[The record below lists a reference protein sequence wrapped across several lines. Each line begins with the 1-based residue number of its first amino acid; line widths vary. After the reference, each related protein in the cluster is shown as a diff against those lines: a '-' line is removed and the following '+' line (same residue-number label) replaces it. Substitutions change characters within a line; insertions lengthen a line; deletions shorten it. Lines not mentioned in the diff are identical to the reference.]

1 VSPLPESPWVRYGLA
16 EGALV
21 AGKYRLQGILG
32 EGGMGLVVSA
42 HHEALDRMVALK
54 VLRKES
60 AKDPVMAERFLREA
74 RAAANLRS
82 EHVAHVLDV
91 GTLPTGAPFMVL
103 EYLEGADLAQVL
115 TRQGRLSV
123 AVACNYVV
131 QACEAVAEAHASGIV
146 HRDLKPA
153 NLYLTTRLGGAD
165 HVKVLDFGVS
175 KSLAADRAVL
185 TIANVAVGSPAY
197 MAPEQ
202 VRGARE
208 VGPRADVW
216 GLGVVLYELL
226 TEAMP
231 FEAESLPDLCL
242 KIAKEDPTPLHSRRP
257 DLPAELSAVVAR
269 CLQKDP
275 VKRFFD
281 AAELAEA
288 LAPFAPSL
296 VRSTVSQPRMVNVD
310 STSMTLAAPLPLPMP
325 RRPRTRAWIAAVAIA
340 VSAAGVWLALRP
352 GAPAEIALAA
362 AEAAR
367 SVSLFAQRT
376 ERLQPEATSTSGT
389 SAPAAAAPPAS
400 SAPASAVTPARAPL
414 SARSART
421 LVAPPPRVKGPEDDI
436 PAFR

>member
-1 VSPLPESPWVRYGLA
+1 VQSLPESPWLRYGLA

-60 AKDPVMAERFLREA
+60 ARDPVMAERFLREA

-115 TRQGRLSV
+115 ARQGRLPV

-146 HRDLKPA
+146 HRDLKPE
-153 NLYLTTRLGGAD
+153 NLYLTTSLGGAD

-175 KSLAADRAVL
+175 KSLTADRAVL
-185 TIANVAVGSPAY
+185 TNTGVAVGSPVY

-202 VRGARE
+202 VRGSRE
-208 VGPRADVW
+208 IGPRADVW

-226 TEAMP
+226 TEALP

-242 KIAKEDPTPLHSRRP
+242 KIANEPPVSLQSRRA
-257 DLPAELSAVVAR
+257 DVPAALAAVVAR
-269 CLQKDP
+269 CLEKDP
-275 VKRFFD
+275 VRRYFD
-281 AAELAEA
+281 AADLAEA
-288 LAPFAPSL
+288 LAPFAQSL
-296 VRSTVSQPRMVNVD
+296 VRSPASQPRVPSVD
-310 STSMTLAAPLPLPMP
+310 ASIITLKAASLVPPPHRPRARTWVAVVALAA
-325 RRPRTRAWIAAVAIA
+325 A
-340 VSAAGVWLALRP
+340 AAGTWLALRP
-352 GAPAEIALAA
+352 ASRVEIALAA
-362 AEAAR
+362 ADAAR
-367 SVSLFAQRT
+367 SVSLFAQPA
-376 ERLQPEATSTSGT
+376 EHLQPESTSPPAEPPRAAT
-389 SAPAAAAPPAS
+389 APSTPTAAASAAAP
-400 SAPASAVTPARAPL
+400 VRAPVA
-414 SARSART
+414 ARPART
-421 LVAPPPRVKGPEDDI
+421 LAAPPPRTQAPQDDI

>member
-1 VSPLPESPWVRYGLA
+1 MSPLPESSWLRYGLA

-21 AGKYRLQGILG
+21 AGKYRVRGILG

-60 AKDPVMAERFLREA
+60 TKDPVMAERFLREA

-115 TRQGRLSV
+115 TRQGRLPV

-131 QACEAVAEAHASGIV
+131 QACEAVAEAHAQGIV
-146 HRDLKPA
+146 HRDLKPE
-153 NLYLTTRLGGAD
+153 NLYLTTSLGGAD

-175 KSLAADRAVL
+175 KSLTADRAAL
-185 TIANVAVGSPAY
+185 TSTGVAVGSPAY

-202 VRGARE
+202 VRGSRE
-208 VGPRADVW
+208 IGPRTDVW
-216 GLGVVLYELL
+216 ALGVVLYELL
-226 TEAMP
+226 TEALP

-242 KIAKEDPTPLHSRRP
+242 KIANEEPAPLQSRRP

-288 LAPFAPSL
+288 LAQFAPSL
-296 VRSTVSQPRMVNVD
+296 VRSAVSQPRLVNVNAD
-310 STSMTLAAPLPLPMP
+310 STSMTLAAPVLILMP
-325 RRPRTRAWIAAVAIA
+325 RRPRRRAWIAALAIGA
-340 VSAAGVWLALRP
+340 AAAGVWLALRP
-352 GAPAEIALAA
+352 GAPAEIAVAA

-367 SVSLFAQRT
+367 SVSLFAQPT
-376 ERLQPEATSTSGT
+376 ERLQPEPTGTST
-389 SAPAAAAPPAS
+389 ALAPPTS
-400 SAPASAVTPARAPL
+400 SAPASAVAPARAPA

-421 LVAPPPRVKGPEDDI
+421 LVAPPPRVQAPADDI

>member
-1 VSPLPESPWVRYGLA
+1 MPSLPESPWLRYGLA

-131 QACEAVAEAHASGIV
+131 QACEAVAEAHANGIV
-146 HRDLKPA
+146 HRDLKPE
-153 NLYLTTRLGGAD
+153 NLYLTTSLGGAD

-175 KSLAADRAVL
+175 KTLAADRAAL
-185 TIANVAVGSPAY
+185 TSTGVAVGSPVY

-202 VRGARE
+202 VRGSRE
-208 VGPRADVW
+208 IGPRADVW

-226 TEAMP
+226 TEALP
-231 FEAESLPDLCL
+231 FEAESLPDLCM
-242 KIAKEDPTPLHSRRP
+242 KIANEPPISLPSRRADVP
-257 DLPAELSAVVAR
+257 EALAAVVAR
-269 CLQKDP
+269 CLEKDP
-275 VKRFFD
+275 VKRYFD
-281 AAELAEA
+281 AADLAEA

-296 VRSTVSQPRMVNVD
+296 VRSAVSQPRIVSVD
-310 STSMTLAAPLPLPMP
+310 STSMTLAAPLPVPLP
-325 RRPRTRAWIAAVAIA
+325 RRPRARAWAFGVAIA
-340 VSAAGVWLALRP
+340 AAAAGAWLAVRP
-352 GAPAEIALAA
+352 ESRVEIALAA
-362 AEAAR
+362 ADAAR
-367 SVSLFAQRT
+367 SVSLFAQPT
-376 ERLQPEATSTSGT
+376 ERLEPEVTRPAGA
-389 SAPAAAAPPAS
+389 SAPAATTPSTPP
-400 SAPASAVTPARAPL
+400 APASATAPVRAPVSGRPARSVVP
-414 SARSART
+414 
-421 LVAPPPRVKGPEDDI
+421 PPPRVQAPEDDI